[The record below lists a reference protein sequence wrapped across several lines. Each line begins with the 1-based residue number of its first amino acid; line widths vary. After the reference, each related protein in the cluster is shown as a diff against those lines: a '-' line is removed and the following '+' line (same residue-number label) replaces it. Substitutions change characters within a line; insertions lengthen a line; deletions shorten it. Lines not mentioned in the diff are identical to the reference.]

1 MASTDL
7 ETRAA
12 ELPAGIRPLL
22 KKRELQAYFGVSHWT
37 VDQWLKAG
45 CPKRRVRGSRILR
58 FDLDAVERWM
68 DEDSEQ
74 DVQTA

>member
-12 ELPAGIRPLL
+12 QLPAGLQPLL

-45 CPKRRVRGSRILR
+45 CPVRRTPSRGLR
-58 FDLDAVERWM
+58 FDLPAVERWM
-68 DEDSEQ
+68 DEAAEQ
-74 DVQTA
+74 DAQSA